1 MPEPIRMNAVITYVP
16 GTSCDERYGHQI
28 YEHSQPEESVGRF
41 AVLLMFPV
49 DGSKSPKW
57 ANARKKLVNAGFA
70 IKQDG
75 DAEGVLLFDPTDKS
89 QARLA
94 LKLAGIRTRQL
105 SPERR
110 ATLAAQLIAARA
122 TRSAAQ

>member
-1 MPEPIRMNAVITYVP
+1 
-16 GTSCDERYGHQI
+16 
-28 YEHSQPEESVGRF
+28 
-41 AVLLMFPV
+41 MFPV

-75 DAEGVLLFDPTDKS
+75 DAEGIALFDPEHKA

-94 LKLAGIRTRQL
+94 LKLAGIRTREL
-105 SPERR
+105 SPERKV
-110 ATLAAQLIAARA
+110 ALAAQLIAARA
-122 TRSAAQ
+122 KRAA